1 MSSSFDAWFKGM
13 ENEAFPRSFGK
24 NSFVVQY
31 DCKWVS
37 YSPARSRFCGQGRR
51 GTGTRF
57 EQARLHTG
65 EASSKYSQTVV
76 NTFNIFWIPFPFID
90 WLERMIRFKTYQH
103 LSAIWFDDV
112 SILHDY

>member
-1 MSSSFDAWFKGM
+1 MSPPHPSLVGGLSNITAQRIRSKSRGTILSSKQMSSSFNAWFKGM

-51 GTGTRF
+51 GTKERVLSKQGCILVK
-57 EQARLHTG
+57 RL
-65 EASSKYSQTVV
+65 Q
-76 NTFNIFWIPFPFID
+76 NIVRR
-90 WLERMIRFKTYQH
+90 L
-103 LSAIWFDDV
+103 
-112 SILHDY
+112 